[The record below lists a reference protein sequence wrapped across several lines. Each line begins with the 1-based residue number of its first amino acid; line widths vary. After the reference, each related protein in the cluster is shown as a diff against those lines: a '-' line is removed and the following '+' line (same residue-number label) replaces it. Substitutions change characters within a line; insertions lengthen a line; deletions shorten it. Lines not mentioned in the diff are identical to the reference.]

1 MDCLD
6 GEFIDRVEQIEHLDA
21 LVAQRLHLRQLLDGL
36 LVLGR
41 RVVDLLLAL
50 RHAVDVFLERDEL
63 AVLRAQEQ
71 DEVLELV
78 DRVRT
83 AVDAVV
89 DADLQRLAVL
99 VPELLVPLAVVL
111 ELARQ
116 RLEDVLLERTADGL
130 ELAALL
136 QELTRDVQREVRRV
150 DETFHE
156 AQVVRQQVLALVHD
170 KDMAAVELQARLV
183 IRLVEI
189 ERCMRRDG
197 QECRIL
203 DRAFGLRVED
213 LHRVL
218 PLVELMLEELVVLFF
233 LDIRLVLRPERLH
246 GVQRARLDLFDLIGA
261 LDLLAFL
268 VLRRLLESE
277 VHLDW
282 VADVVAVLL
291 DEALELIIVR
301 EVLLCLLAAELL
313 LEVQRDGRAALIELA
328 LLNRVGAVGCGLPL
342 PGLLLACLARHDR
355 HVVGHHEG
363 RVEADTELA
372 DHLFVG

>member
-1 MDCLD
+1 MERLLFILVDRLD
-6 GEFIDRVEQIEHLDA
+6 GELIDRVEQVEHLDA

-50 RHAVDVFLERDEL
+50 RHAVNVFLERDEL
-63 AVLRAQEQ
+63 AVLRAHEQ

-116 RLEDVLLERTADGL
+116 RLEDVLLERAADGL

-136 QELTRDVQREVRRV
+136 QELTRDVQREVRRI
-150 DETFHE
+150 DETLHE

-170 KDMAAVELQARLV
+170 EDMAAVELQARLV
-183 IRLVEI
+183 VRLIEVE
-189 ERCMRRDG
+189 RRMCRDG
-197 QECRIL
+197 QECRVL

-213 LHRVL
+213 LHRVF

-233 LDIRLVLRPERLH
+233 LDV
-246 GVQRARLDLFDLIGA
+246 
-261 LDLLAFL
+261 
-268 VLRRLLESE
+268 
-277 VHLDW
+277 
-282 VADVVAVLL
+282 
-291 DEALELIIVR
+291 
-301 EVLLCLLAAELL
+301 
-313 LEVQRDGRAALIELA
+313 
-328 LLNRVGAVGCGLPL
+328 
-342 PGLLLACLARHDR
+342 
-355 HVVGHHEG
+355 
-363 RVEADTELA
+363 
-372 DHLFVG
+372 